1 MSVLL
6 INSLIT
12 FFKGDTFMV
21 HFINLIFNAIFNSSS
36 IQFNPIFWDN
46 LLLKLYESL
55 VVVYPK
61 KRIIEELLFQ
71 NSCCIIFSPF
81 FKNSVLFFK
90 FIENLRGGFELLW
103 FLHYLSIYFFDKLIE
118 TSKCFRYFV
127 IILILLSL

>member
-55 VVVYPK
+55 AVVYPK
-61 KRIIEELLFQ
+61 KRIIEELIFH
-71 NSCCIIFSPF
+71 NSCCILFSPF
-81 FKNSVLFFK
+81 FKNSVLSFK

-103 FLHYLSIYFFDKLIE
+103 FFLYLCIYFFYKLIE
-118 TSKCFRYFV
+118 TSKRFGYFV